1 MTLLSRA
8 WSDSSGFLD
17 GDSEPYLSRQNG
29 HNMDGT
35 IISSESSQCGGS
47 SGTSNEATQMTNK
60 TMSPGDLEV
69 TTVPSCS
76 SCDILKSD
84 LVVSVNSCDEKQ
96 DSVECPTVSSISSP
110 NKECITR
117 SEIGLSAINQQN
129 LPNNL
134 FQELSSVNDW
144 LDQRNVPCVQEHVCD
159 VSGSCAILHERQ
171 RSSENISITQAT
183 HKQNS
188 FLINSGTTEETNA
201 HNFPVSNKVVSCE
214 RNAVSTRLQTFT
226 RAYQDSSSERTLPG
240 NHVPPDQP
248 SVCPDDDSDL
258 TRHRTM
264 SLHTIHHRNSL
275 LFGKVRRVRS
285 APHCLQHLALSDD
298 MTHCSSWSSV
308 SNMFSFCSDESVIHV
323 GLQKSC
329 SSRTN
334 EKRPSDGLCK
344 PEVVAECESG
354 LIDVD
359 AKDPSDSKSN
369 TCYLKPCAAV
379 PCVRNTRSSLSDVPV
394 TGLNQLVGELAV
406 SSLQD
411 SSDMDLSCSLHY
423 WNTC

>member
-17 GDSEPYLSRQNG
+17 GDSETNLSRQNG
-29 HNMDGT
+29 HNTDGT
-35 IISSESSQCGGS
+35 IINSESSQCGGS
-47 SGTSNEATQMTNK
+47 SGTSNEATQMTKK
-60 TMSPGDLEV
+60 TMSSGDLEV

-76 SCDILKSD
+76 SCDILKSG
-84 LVVSVNSCDEKQ
+84 LVVSVNPCDEKQ
-96 DSVECPTVSSISSP
+96 DSVQCPTDSSITSP
-110 NKECITR
+110 NKECIPR

-159 VSGSCAILHERQ
+159 VDGSCAILHER
-171 RSSENISITQAT
+171 RGCSENM
-183 HKQNS
+183 
-188 FLINSGTTEETNA
+188 GTTEEANA
-201 HNFPVSNKVVSCE
+201 HSFPVSNKVVPCE
-214 RNAVSTRLQTFT
+214 RSALSTRLQTFT
-226 RAYQDSSSERTLPG
+226 RSFQDSSSERTLPG
-240 NHVPPDQP
+240 NHIPSDQP
-248 SVCPDDDSDL
+248 SVCTDDDSDL

-264 SLHTIHHRNSL
+264 SLHAIHHRNSL
-275 LFGKVRRVRS
+275 LFGRVRRVRS
-285 APHCLQHLALSDD
+285 APHGLQHLASSDD
-298 MTHCSSWSSV
+298 VTHCSSWSSV

-323 GLQKSC
+323 GLQKSG

-344 PEVVAECESG
+344 PELVAERESG

-359 AKDPSDSKSN
+359 AKDPSDSTSN
-369 TCYLKPCAAV
+369 TRFLKPCAV

-394 TGLNQLVGELAV
+394 TGLNQLVAELAV

-411 SSDMDLSCSLHY
+411 SSDMDLSCSLHC